1 MSNHRTI
8 DISLDHIVAEI
19 VALPLVGQKAYKL
32 GVEELDCRFNESA
45 CRRLWRFAEVDL
57 LSKFPHTAIDEL
69 ISLRNLLWFPSDTD
83 PGHSH
88 AESSSVSLGEFLR
101 HVAGEF
107 LVADGARARPR
118 LPDGPGQR
126 HQVSSGEAP
135 DPAARRAWRWLTF
148 ALPAD
153 LLLAGLATDHSGPTF
168 VEVVTDPV
176 AALLDSGYAE
186 THLHYGVAFDFSM
199 GWAAAVNVAGRSG
212 ADRPG
217 LRQNAFHSP
226 GADHREGD
234 DLAPALLRG
243 VAVRWLLGKFLG
255 AGRKNAQILRQGFQT
270 WLTAFL
276 DEDDLP
282 ADALSSDPRLWQQ
295 LISELAE
302 GEIEFDRDSLV
313 AKVRFLEV
321 QSLYNRW
328 AKLST
333 RLLPKSVAEV
343 QGLDPLS
350 DEFSVEAPPG
360 PSVQLQ
366 FLWSGLAYLRDH
378 PEDTRFSRLF
388 WQCER
393 IRCHTYRHCTQRPL
407 VPGLTN
413 FIRFYERKSI
423 LAGPIEA
430 VLIEA
435 AGLLGGLHRGLDS
448 LEVRTSPCRNR
459 DDQQVELQKLR
470 HAFQSLRDRID
481 TAKSP
486 TASPRPA
493 QSPSRDSATSD
504 SADDLNTTVGLAVAT
519 ARSPQTFETGL
530 VLHFLRIRGQRH
542 DQGWPQLHDLGDF
555 SDPRNHERNP
565 RGYRWEGYFRDR
577 KREANAIGNALAL
590 EPDLLEVVRGIDV
603 CRDEPGV
610 PIWVIAPLFRL
621 VHDRVRQI
629 HAQVLRESGRALPSL
644 RTTIHV
650 GEDFVHLA
658 SGLRAMDDA
667 ISFLPLRGGDR
678 VGHGLALGVDSLNW
692 ARRTTRLPLPREE
705 RWFNLLWEWNWHR
718 DRRGQF
724 PSQRRNY
731 LEHEIV
737 RLAQAIFGKAPFRD
751 SPTTRWTVDLALEFA
766 STLHDVNTLDRLG
779 YPDRDL
785 PSQEPTD
792 EVDQLIELYL
802 SDGTIFHNARTV
814 EWVESAHE
822 GETLHELQ
830 RLVRQRYAD
839 LGITIEVNPISNL
852 LVGDLTDLTSHPLWR
867 LAPKWGDQF
876 GPSLRMCVGS
886 DDPFPFAT
894 NLREEYQFLYD
905 SLILAGKSPPE
916 ARDWLDLVRQMGW
929 ESRFTR

>member
-8 DISLDHIVAEI
+8 DISLDHMVAEI
-19 VALPLVGQKAYKL
+19 VALPIVGREAYRL
-32 GVEELDCRFNESA
+32 AVEHLDCRFIDRS
-45 CRRLWRFAEVDL
+45 CQQLWRFAEVDL

-69 ISLRNLLWFPSDTD
+69 ISLRNLLWFPGHTD
-83 PGHSH
+83 PGLS
-88 AESSSVSLGEFLR
+88 AKNSAPLTLGDFLR
-101 HVAGEF
+101 YVASEF
-107 LVADGARARPR
+107 LVTDGARARPR

-126 HQVSSGEAP
+126 QQDSSGEAP

-153 LLLAGLATDHSGPTF
+153 LLLAGLATDHDGPTF
-168 VEVVTDPV
+168 VEVVTDAV

-186 THLHYGVAFDFSM
+186 THLHFGVAFDFPM
-199 GWAAAVNVAGRSG
+199 AWAAAVNVAGRSG
-212 ADRPG
+212 ANRPG
-217 LRQNAFHSP
+217 LKYNAFHSP
-226 GADHREGD
+226 GADHSEGD
-234 DLAPALLRG
+234 DLASALLRG

-255 AGRKNAQILRQGFQT
+255 AGRRNPQTLRGGFQP
-270 WLTAFL
+270 WLSAL
-276 DEDDLP
+276 LAPNNLP
-282 ADALSSDPRLWQQ
+282 TDTLPSDPQLWWRL
-295 LISELAE
+295 LSELE
-302 GEIEFDRDSLV
+302 LGQLGFDPDSRV
-313 AKVRFLEV
+313 AKVVFEEV
-321 QSLYNRW
+321 QNLYNRW
-328 AKLST
+328 AKLSIQP
-333 RLLPKSVAEV
+333 LPKTVADV

-350 DEFSVEAPPG
+350 SEFAVHAPPG

-366 FLWSGLAYLRDH
+366 FLWAGLAYLRDH
-378 PEDTRFSRLF
+378 PDDTCFNRLF

-393 IRCHTYRHCTQRPL
+393 IRCHTYRHCVQRPL

-413 FIRFYERKSI
+413 FIRFYERKSV
-423 LAGPIEA
+423 LAGPIEE

-435 AGLLGGLHRGLDS
+435 AGLLGGLQHGLDS
-448 LEVRTSPCRNR
+448 LEIRTSPSRNR
-459 DDQQVELQKLR
+459 DRQQTELQQIAS
-470 HAFQSLRDRID
+470 AFDSLRRRL
-481 TAKSP
+481 P
-486 TASPRPA
+486 
-493 QSPSRDSATSD
+493 SATSALTNPGPATGLRSGPD
-504 SADDLNTTVGLAVAT
+504 SSQSAT
-519 ARSPQTFETGL
+519 DTPRSPFAITLARSPRLLETGL

-555 SDPRNHERNP
+555 SDPRNYDRNP
-565 RGYRWEGYFRDR
+565 YGYRWEGYFRDR
-577 KREANAIGNALAL
+577 KREANAIGDALAL
-590 EPDLLEVVRGIDV
+590 DPQLLEVVRGIDV

-610 PIWVIAPLFRL
+610 PIWVIAPLFRR
-621 VHDRVRQI
+621 VHDRVGQI
-629 HAQVLRESGRALPSL
+629 HAKILRESGRALPAL

-658 SGLRAMDDA
+658 SGLRAMDVA

-678 VGHGLALGVDSLNW
+678 VGHGLALGIDALTW
-692 ARRTTRLPLPREE
+692 ARRTTRVALPREE

-724 PSQRRNY
+724 PSQRRNH

-737 RLAQAIFGKAPFRD
+737 RLAQAIFGPAPLPE
-751 SPTTRWTVDLALEFA
+751 SPSTRWTVDLALRFA
-766 STLHDVNTLDRLG
+766 DTLHDVTTLDRLG
-779 YPDRDL
+779 YPDQDL
-785 PSQEPTD
+785 PSQSPVD

-802 SDGTIFHNARTV
+802 TDGTIFHNARTV
-814 EWVESAHE
+814 EWVESLHE